1 MEHIVIDLETLGKR
15 AGCRVLSVAL
25 CRASDEAHVQVN
37 LQIDAQVGAGMLP
50 DDPETVQWWREQP
63 IEVWNASVVNPIEL
77 RAGLE
82 YLGNWIKG
90 AGGSDYCVWGYG
102 AGFDL
107 PVLKH
112 LYATFGVALP
122 WAHWQEMCA
131 RTVRTLSGV
140 DPEQFRVLP
149 KHNPT
154 NDVLTEVR
162 WLKSGMATLFGRM
175 AG

>member
-1 MEHIVIDLETLGKR
+1 MEHIVVDLETLGKR

-37 LQIDAQVGAGMLP
+37 LDIEAQRVHGLV
-50 DDPETVQWWREQP
+50 DDPETVDWWRGQP
-63 IEVWNASVVNPIEL
+63 REVWDSVTCNPIET
-77 RAGLE
+77 RAGLH
-82 YLGNWIKG
+82 YLSNWIKS
-90 AGGSDYCVWGYG
+90 AGGADYSVWGYG

-122 WAHWQEMCA
+122 WEHWQEMCA
-131 RTVRTLSGV
+131 RTVRALSGV
-140 DPEQFRVLP
+140 DPEAFRVLP

-175 AG
+175 TA